1 MTIDFAN
8 GSRATVFSS
17 SHASLAQPKEHA
29 EAALG
34 DGRFFEMDDYV
45 ELRIY
50 GLPDFDPVNTFA
62 GRPYDRCD
70 NRHVDAFTNRGLAAL
85 TEQRRFYET
94 AMRES
99 GVLADSS
106 DVTAWA
112 EARQRLGNPPP
123 PQINYAPDKGWGLA
137 LEHFCNTV
145 ATGQTPQNATGCDGN
160 RATASALAARQSIN
174 SGRPVRLDPT
184 LWQS

>member
-1 MTIDFAN
+1 
-8 GSRATVFSS
+8 
-17 SHASLAQPKEHA
+17 
-29 EAALG
+29 
-34 DGRFFEMDDYV
+34 
-45 ELRIY
+45 
-50 GLPDFDPVNTFA
+50 
-62 GRPYDRCD
+62 
-70 NRHVDAFTNRGLAAL
+70 
-85 TEQRRFYET
+85 
-94 AMRES
+94 MRES